1 MIKGIFKGLSV
12 FAVAGLLSLAACTTE
27 QDAQTTA
34 SVKAS
39 QAPVSQQYAGK
50 TVGSPAGKTAVKA
63 GVASADAKASA
74 SDFEPSKPAATA
86 SKKSSRW
93 SFSEKVSET
102 TVADED
108 AESESYIPYILIALL
123 VVIVAIFY
131 IRKSK

>member
-39 QAPVSQQYAGK
+39 QAPVSQQY
-50 TVGSPAGKTAVKA
+50 AGKTAVKA

>member
-1 MIKGIFKGLSV
+1 MIKDIFKGLGV

-27 QDAQTTA
+27 QDSSTA
-34 SVKAS
+34 PTSVKAS

-50 TVGSPAGKTAVKA
+50 TAAKA
-63 GVASADAKASA
+63 TTASATTKSVD
-74 SDFEPSKPAATA
+74 SDFEPSKPAAAT
-86 SKKSSRW
+86 SKKSRW

-108 AESESYIPYILIALL
+108 TESESYIPYILIALL

-131 IRKSK
+131 MRKSK